1 MFWET
6 NLGVWISNSVK
17 LCLQVLSEDRI
28 PALQKR
34 NQNYFPVWFFWGASG
49 RSKYPWTCWGSWL
62 YWWSEHGIQMVKRS
76 YRYHCSRCEEW
87 TAAKS
92 YVEKLERQK
101 LFCKLQRADNDPA
114 LQQNYK
120 HQESVETENL
130 ANTLQLRQKLK
141 ISKMMWTSD
150 NRQQFKQEFS
160 WNSSYIKHQNSVFK
174 CYRNLGR
181 SKQQV

>member
-1 MFWET
+1 
-6 NLGVWISNSVK
+6 
-17 LCLQVLSEDRI
+17 
-28 PALQKR
+28 
-34 NQNYFPVWFFWGASG
+34 
-49 RSKYPWTCWGSWL
+49 
-62 YWWSEHGIQMVKRS
+62 MVKRS
-76 YRYHCSRCEEW
+76 YQYYCNCCEEW

-141 ISKMMWTSD
+141 ISKMMWTTD
-150 NRQQFKQEFS
+150 NRQQFKQEF
-160 WNSSYIKHQNSVFK
+160 
-174 CYRNLGR
+174 C
-181 SKQQV
+181 